1 MRNCS
6 LIISHRKVNKL
17 KIDEIQISQ
26 MFNSVI
32 DVYIWV
38 VILQPV
44 LTIIGFLLVE
54 DKINGV
60 IIFVVDVDEVDLVF

>member
-1 MRNCS
+1 
-6 LIISHRKVNKL
+6 VNKL
-17 KIDEIQISQ
+17 KINKIQISQ